1 MVITTKGLL
10 NVTLGYYKDEDQW
23 RTHSKPTKK
32 ITLYESLKDI
42 ISVDHIHSSYKCHV
56 MSIMLDNCS
65 ILIAFKSRATMESW
79 ITQLNNIRGSQ
90 LLNSY
95 SSLSYNV
102 NSATYIHSYV

>member
-32 ITLYESLKDI
+32 ITAYESLKDM
-42 ISVDHIHSSYKCHV
+42 ISVDHMRSSYKCHV
-56 MSIMLDNCS
+56 MSIMLDNYS

-90 LLNSY
+90 LLNCY
-95 SSLSYNV
+95 SSLSY
-102 NSATYIHSYV
+102 NSATYIHSYA